1 MNDFLSEYKPSCIT
15 SNDMRVEWIAVNR
28 GMHTLD
34 LQRPPLIE
42 EMKISFKSSIN
53 SYSPQS
59 RPHPGLS
66 PTVLDELARAY
77 NITSGKWLIFL
88 VVSLIWLQRKK
99 GFAKVS
105 VMKPARRGT
114 LNSGNTRTRSS
125 QSHSC
130 VISVYVGNYLNED
143 EVMELRADL
152 RSIGV
157 DRRISFKPD
166 AYSHLG
172 IYRNNEWGIP
182 PSRYIL

>member
-15 SNDMRVEWIAVNR
+15 SKFIPLAGGGLSDMRVEWIAVNR

-53 SYSPQS
+53 SYSPI
-59 RPHPGLS
+59 
-66 PTVLDELARAY
+66 LDELARAY

-88 VVSLIWLQRKK
+88 GPDQVDNLWTKVVSLIWLQRKR

-105 VMKPARRGT
+105 
-114 LNSGNTRTRSS
+114 
-125 QSHSC
+125 SHSC
-130 VISVYVGNYLNED
+130 VISVYVVEG
-143 EVMELRADL
+143 DL